1 MSRKKKRIGIVKSA
15 GSRRAGLANSPK
27 SFVIIDKCDK
37 CPVRV
42 YEDVVCNDNLQALV
56 IEDAPSEDV
65 LRMAKI
71 DLITEFAELS
81 GDKQSGKLS
90 GHLRMIHLY
99 RAYISGYTI
108 AVYIIDMGNRPRAVE
123 YLRNSGFPVKE
134 TWTDEE
140 LTKKIVSKVKYFDT
154 RLHEELKK
162 YEAALPKEMGDKM
175 TADYFTAQ
183 LVGLS
188 DDAGVHLTKDI
199 MMSEFAIRIKNL
211 QKKLEYVKRHTK
223 H

>member
-1 MSRKKKRIGIVKSA
+1 M
-15 GSRRAGLANSPK
+15 
-27 SFVIIDKCDK
+27 
-37 CPVRV
+37 
-42 YEDVVCNDNLQALV
+42 YEDVVCNDNLHALV
-56 IEDAPSEDV
+56 VEGTPPDNA

-81 GDKQSGKLS
+81 GDKQSVKLN
-90 GHLRMIHLY
+90 GHIRLIHFY
-99 RAYISGYTI
+99 RANISGLTI
-108 AVYIIDMGNRPRAVE
+108 AIVVIQEGDRGRAVE
-123 YLRNSGFPVKE
+123 YLRSTGFPVKD

-140 LTKKIVSKVKYFDT
+140 LAKKIVSKIKYLDT

-162 YEAALPKEMGDKM
+162 YEAAMPKEMGEKM

-211 QKKLEYVKRHTK
+211 QKKLEYVKHHTK

>member
-1 MSRKKKRIGIVKSA
+1 M
-15 GSRRAGLANSPK
+15 
-27 SFVIIDKCDK
+27 
-37 CPVRV
+37 
-42 YEDVVCNDNLQALV
+42 YEDVVCNDNLHALV
-56 IEDAPSEDV
+56 VEGTPPDNA

-81 GDKQSGKLS
+81 GDKHSVKLN
-90 GHLRMIHLY
+90 GHIRLIHFY
-99 RAYISGYTI
+99 RANISGLTI
-108 AVYIIDMGNRPRAVE
+108 AIVVIQEGDRGRAVE
-123 YLRNSGFPVKE
+123 YLRSTGFPVKD

-140 LTKKIVSKVKYFDT
+140 LAKKIVSKIKYLDT

-162 YEAALPKEMGDKM
+162 YEAAMPKEMGEKM

-211 QKKLEYVKRHTK
+211 QKKLEYVKHHTK